1 MEFSAPTKQV
11 KLLLLIIFGCT
22 EFIVDVR
29 TESICLRLLAIN
41 SRILTSYYLYRSIQ
55 KQPRMMIE
63 NGEGASGS
71 QYSEMMNTN
80 WTGTEEQ
87 RSQPVSPAPRSP
99 SRLFVVF
106 LSDCVYLYHRS
117 RENLQFLST
126 KQPRSKHYRF
136 RINERVSKVGSDL
149 QSLHNLLSQNFPYDS
164 DVVNDVS
171 FAAQCFTEYL
181 NTLESPSHNC
191 YSDRLDYSLQQSFE
205 LVTVREIKQPSQL
218 TLPL

>member
-1 MEFSAPTKQV
+1 
-11 KLLLLIIFGCT
+11 
-22 EFIVDVR
+22 
-29 TESICLRLLAIN
+29 
-41 SRILTSYYLYRSIQ
+41 
-55 KQPRMMIE
+55 MMIE

-99 SRLFVVF
+99 SRLLL
-106 LSDCVYLYHRS
+106 LSDCVYSYA
-117 RENLQFLST
+117 
-126 KQPRSKHYRF
+126 KQPPSKQTLKHHLF

-171 FAAQCFTEYL
+171 FTDRCFSE
-181 NTLESPSHNC
+181 
-191 YSDRLDYSLQQSFE
+191 
-205 LVTVREIKQPSQL
+205 
-218 TLPL
+218 